1 MSYQTRNLTR
11 LREYVLTTAFAIVAL
26 VVVLMIQSAPTANAQ
41 DVRPP
46 LGDCFG
52 GALSEDP
59 LHCYVL
65 EEAHQE
71 GVIDVDAV
79 YRAGGALFIYL
90 TQTDPVGDEV
100 YDYILGKAKEGA
112 RRTGEYQ
119 CVLELNGC
127 GDGVFETGRGFILP
141 PPKVYENIRLK
152 PGGADARRSEPGW
165 ASYRQVWPVAGS
177 GSTDQGVPGDFD
189 VSDVDTT
196 NFPPFDCE
204 KEATSH
210 AAWGCTYSGLG
221 IAGWHG
227 GGDRSYVEVKIPP
240 GQEVEVAAVAVREEL
255 YRRNRKLNEDN
266 VVIIPVKYDFEEL
279 WRWQL
284 VLDRFAASSGNT
296 IGIVQAEVGLNKGAY
311 RGGVVYPL
319 TSVPQARKD
328 HSTGFLDKATLR
340 HTVRV
345 YTLDL
350 EKTVDA
356 LPKLLPQLNIPV
368 DAVGLVAQVDVTP
381 SGRLTPGVLKLPQS
395 MGGTAGSPTVTDAG
409 SNTSVIV
416 AVGGA
421 AALSALAVAG
431 LALLFV
437 RKLRS
442 SNRYNAER

>member
-1 MSYQTRNLTR
+1 MSYQTRNPTR

-165 ASYRQVWPVAGS
+165 ASYRQLWPTAEGGS
-177 GSTDQGVPGDFD
+177 EDQVDFD
-189 VSDVDTT
+189 VSDVDIT
-196 NFPPFDCE
+196 NFPPIDCS
-204 KEATSH
+204 KVANTSTH
-210 AAWGCTYSGLG
+210 DPCTTWEGFPELG
-221 IAGWHG
+221 IAGWSG
-227 GGDRSYVEVKIPP
+227 NQYMKYVQVKTPP
-240 GQEVEVAAVAVREEL
+240 GKEEQVATTTITRL
-255 YRRNRKLNEDN
+255 TMHNPHFNQDN
-266 VVIIPVKYDFEEL
+266 TVIIPVKYDFEEL

-284 VLDRFAASSGNT
+284 VLNRFAASSGNT

-350 EKTVDA
+350 EKTVGA
-356 LPKLLPQLNIPV
+356 LPQLLPQLNIPV

-395 MGGTAGSPTVTDAG
+395 LGGSAGSPTVTDAG
-409 SNTSVIV
+409 SNTSVTV

-431 LALLFV
+431 LAFLFV

-442 SNRYNAER
+442 PSRHSAE

>member
-165 ASYRQVWPVAGS
+165 ASYRQLWPTAEGGS
-177 GSTDQGVPGDFD
+177 EDQVDFD

-284 VLDRFAASSGNT
+284 VLNRFAASSGNT
-296 IGIVQAEVGLNKGAY
+296 IGIVQAGVGLNKGAY

-350 EKTVDA
+350 EKTVGA
-356 LPKLLPQLNIPV
+356 LPQLLPQLNIPV

-395 MGGTAGSPTVTDAG
+395 LGGSAGSPTVTDAG
-409 SNTSVIV
+409 SNTSVTV

-431 LALLFV
+431 LAFLFV

-442 SNRYNAER
+442 PSRHSAE